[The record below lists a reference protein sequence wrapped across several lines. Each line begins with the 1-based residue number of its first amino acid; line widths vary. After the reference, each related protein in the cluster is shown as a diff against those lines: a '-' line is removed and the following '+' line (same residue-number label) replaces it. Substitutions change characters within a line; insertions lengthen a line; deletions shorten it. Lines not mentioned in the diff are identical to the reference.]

1 MESLIKTI
9 DINYRY
15 VILTMG
21 IITPIQNVG
30 KM

>member
-9 DINYRY
+9 DIIYRY

-21 IITPIQNVG
+21 EVTPIPNVG